1 MYEKAPELYNELLET
16 YFDGYNNFLVAKT
29 KKIVSE
35 YEPKELFLEDYDYDG
50 WYKDGEI
57 PIMPPLELDEEV
69 HKNELSK
76 MLYILYQHNKI
87 TRKLYNNSEIINY
100 NNRSVHWRNKLV
112 ITTETKTFHF
122 DLPKDV
128 GNNLKHEID
137 FIIKHKEF
145 LADQTMENKISRLL
159 SKYKY
164 ENDIHKHGKQ

>member
-1 MYEKAPELYNELLET
+1 M
-16 YFDGYNNFLVAKT
+16 
-29 KKIVSE
+29 
-35 YEPKELFLEDYDYDG
+35 
-50 WYKDGEI
+50 
-57 PIMPPLELDEEV
+57 
-69 HKNELSK
+69 
-76 MLYILYQHNKI
+76 
-87 TRKLYNNSEIINY
+87 
-100 NNRSVHWRNKLV
+100 

-122 DLPKDV
+122 DLPKDL